1 MDRRSELH
9 AHFLIACR
17 ELFIFTTMLLV
28 SMTMFLMTMFLMAV
42 FLMTVFL
49 MAMLLVSVFLVPVFL
64 VAMLLVPELL
74 VAMLLMS
81 MFLTS
86 MAVVSLSMTDMLM
99 TMSVSVVNSHSML
112 VSVPMTGLLDHLDTS
127 KDRSMTHCF
136 AKTGAIVA
144 RMAMR
149 AKNTKVLDNMMGT

>member
-17 ELFIFTTMLLV
+17 ELFIFTAMLLV
-28 SMTMFLMTMFLMAV
+28 SMTMFLMAV

-49 MAMLLVSVFLVPVFL
+49 MAVLLVSVFLVPVFL

-74 VAMLLMS
+74 VAMLLVS

-99 TMSVSVVNSHSML
+99 TMSVTVVNSHSML
-112 VSVPMTGLLDHLDTS
+112 VSVPMIGLLDHLNAS
-127 KDRSMTHCF
+127 KERSMTYCF

-149 AKNTKVLDNMMGT
+149 AKNTKVLDNMMGA

>member
-17 ELFIFTTMLLV
+17 ELFVFTAMLLV

-74 VAMLLMS
+74 VS
-81 MFLTS
+81 MFLSS
-86 MAVVSLSMTDMLM
+86 MAVVSLNMTDMLM
-99 TMSVSVVNSHSML
+99 TMLVTVVNSHSML
-112 VSVPMTGLLDHLDTS
+112 VSVPMTEPLEHLDTS
-127 KDRSMTHCF
+127 KGGLMTHCF